1 MSDPMEA
8 RQGAGSAKGADATRE
23 AAPGSSDQQQQTKAR
38 SMRLNELKTRVQGDA
53 YVINPYL
60 VAEAL
65 LRRPAPRRVL
75 VPAVSRDRV
84 RDRGASAVQPR
95 PTA

>member
-23 AAPGSSDQQQQTKAR
+23 AAPGSSDQQQTKAR

-53 YVINPYL
+53 YVIDPYL

-75 VPAVSRDRV
+75 VPAVSRHRV